1 MLNYDAVKGF
11 PFRKDPSSY
20 GSRDATLYALALGY
34 GEDPLD
40 ERQLRYVTES
50 DQCVAPTMP
59 VVFCHPGF
67 WIKEPEL
74 GLDWRKFVHMS
85 QRLTLEAPL
94 SSAGTIV
101 SHTYN
106 AVVAD
111 RGEGRG
117 AIIVQRREMS
127 DAASG
132 QRVAVI
138 ESTYLA
144 RGDGGFSAADGRSD
158 PLPEPGGDARTEA
171 GPSVVLELATSP
183 QAALLYR
190 LSGDLNPLHSSPAA
204 AAAAGFE
211 RPILHGLCTY
221 GVAARAVLA
230 SFCDYDGARLKEI
243 YARFSAPVFP
253 GETIRFEM
261 RQGEGGTVHFEAS
274 VPARD
279 LTVLKDGL
287 AIIKQV

>member
-1 MLNYDAVKGF
+1 MLDYDAVKGF
-11 PFRKDPSSY
+11 AFRKDPSSY
-20 GSRDATLYALALGY
+20 GSKDAILYALALGY

-67 WIKEPEL
+67 WIKEQQL

-85 QRLTLEAPL
+85 QRLKLEAPL
-94 SSAGTIV
+94 ASAGSIT
-101 SHTYN
+101 SNTYN

-127 DAASG
+127 DATSG

-158 PLPEPGGDARTEA
+158 PLPEANETAAVSGAPAI
-171 GPSVVLELATSP
+171 VLDLPILP

-221 GVAARAVLA
+221 GVAARAVIA
-230 SFCDYDGARLKEI
+230 SFCDYDGARMKEI

-253 GETIRFEM
+253 GEVIRFEM
-261 RQGEGGTVHFEAS
+261 RQGEDGSVHFEAS

-279 LTVLKDGL
+279 MTVLKDGL
-287 AIIKQV
+287 AIIS

>member
-1 MLNYDAVKGF
+1 MLDYDAVKGF
-11 PFRKDPSSY
+11 EFRKDPTRY
-20 GSRDATLYALALGY
+20 GSRDAILYALALGY

-40 ERQLRYVTES
+40 ERQLRYVTEEE
-50 DQCVAPTMP
+50 QRVAPTMP
-59 VVFCHPGF
+59 VVFCHPGM
-67 WIKEPEL
+67 WIKEPRL
-74 GLDWRKFVHMS
+74 GLDWRRFVHMG

-94 SSAGTIV
+94 ASEGAIV

-117 AIIVQRREMS
+117 AVIVQRREMS

-144 RGDGGFSAADGRSD
+144 RGDGGFSGADGRSD
-158 PLPEPGGDARTEA
+158 PLPEASAAAVPA
-171 GPSVVLELATSP
+171 GPTLVMEMATSP

-190 LSGDLNPLHSSPAA
+190 LSGDMNPLHSSPAA
-204 AAAAGFE
+204 AKAAGFD
-211 RPILHGLCTY
+211 RPILHGLCTF

-230 SFCDYDGARLKEI
+230 AFCDYDGTRLKDI
-243 YARFSAPVFP
+243 QARFSAPVLP
-253 GETIRFEM
+253 GEAIRFAM
-261 RQGEGGTVHFEAS
+261 TPGEGGAVHFEAS

-279 LTVLKDGL
+279 VTVLKDGL
-287 AIIKQV
+287 AIIS

>member
-1 MLNYDAVKGF
+1 MLDYDAVKGF
-11 PFRKDPSSY
+11 AFRKDPSSY
-20 GSRDATLYALALGY
+20 GSKDAILYALALGY

-67 WIKEPEL
+67 WIKEQQL

-85 QRLTLEAPL
+85 QRLKLEAPL
-94 SSAGTIV
+94 ASFGTIV
-101 SHTYN
+101 SNTYN

-127 DAASG
+127 DATSG
-132 QRVAVI
+132 QLVAVI
-138 ESTYLA
+138 EATYLA
-144 RGDGGFSAADGRSD
+144 RGDGGFSAMDGRAD
-158 PLPEPGGDARTEA
+158 PLPDANETVA
-171 GPSVVLELATSP
+171 VSGAPAIVLDLPILP

-221 GVAARAVLA
+221 GVAARAVIA
-230 SFCDYDGARLKEI
+230 SFCDYDGARMKEI

-253 GETIRFEM
+253 GEVIRFEM

-279 LTVLKDGL
+279 MTVLKDGL
-287 AIIKQV
+287 AIIS

>member
-1 MLNYDAVKGF
+1 MLDYDAVKGF
-11 PFRKDPSSY
+11 AFRKDPSSY
-20 GSRDATLYALALGY
+20 SSKDAILYALALGY

-67 WIKEPEL
+67 WIKAPQL

-85 QRLTLEAPL
+85 QRLKLEAPL
-94 SSAGTIV
+94 ASAGSIT
-101 SHTYN
+101 SNTYN

-127 DAASG
+127 DATSG

-158 PLPEPGGDARTEA
+158 PLPEANETAAVSGAPAI
-171 GPSVVLELATSP
+171 VLDLPILP

-230 SFCDYDGARLKEI
+230 AFCDYDGARMKEI

-253 GETIRFEM
+253 GEVIRFEM
-261 RQGEGGTVHFEAS
+261 RQGEGGMVHFEAS

-279 LTVLKDGL
+279 MTVLKDGL
-287 AIIKQV
+287 AIIS

>member
-1 MLNYDAVKGF
+1 MLDYDAVKGF
-11 PFRKDPSSY
+11 AFRKDPSSY
-20 GSRDATLYALALGY
+20 SSKDAILYALALGY

-67 WIKEPEL
+67 WIKAPQL

-85 QRLTLEAPL
+85 QRLKLEAPL
-94 SSAGTIV
+94 ASAGSIT
-101 SHTYN
+101 SNTYN

-127 DAASG
+127 DATSG

-158 PLPEPGGDARTEA
+158 PLPEANETAAVSGAPAI
-171 GPSVVLELATSP
+171 VLDLPILP

-230 SFCDYDGARLKEI
+230 AFCDYDGVRLKEI

-253 GETIRFEM
+253 GEVIRFEM
-261 RQGEGGTVHFEAS
+261 RQGEGGSVHFEAS

-279 LTVLKDGL
+279 MTVLKDGL
-287 AIIKQV
+287 AIIS